1 MSRQRNGFRKQVTE
15 AKQGAFGA
23 EEKGKGKGNVPGGGR
38 EGTGRIGLQT
48 GSVLLSLSLLPTFLN
63 RILKLN

>member
-48 GSVLLSLSLLPTFLN
+48 GRVCSSLSLSPPHLLKSHT
-63 RILKLN
+63 